1 MTREKFIFM
10 LFFLFLIPILAISHI
25 GEYIVAKITLRRKK
39 LDFLYEY
46 GLFLAKTVTFVL
58 AFVAIVAVV
67 AVSAI
72 KQKHKKGELEITD
85 LSEQFEEVEQEVI
98 HALLNKEELKQ
109 KEKNDKKLAKEK
121 AKADKLSAKKKSKS
135 ENDNEI
141 QSKSKV
147 FVIDFKGSIDA
158 KEVSSLREEVSAIL
172 SVATK
177 QDEVFVRLE
186 SGGGMVH
193 GYGLASSQLD
203 RIRQHDIPLTV
214 SVDKVAASGGYMMAC
229 VANNIIA
236 APFAILGSIGVIAQL
251 PNFNK
256 LLKKNDIDFE
266 QFTAGEF
273 KRTVT
278 MFGENTEKGKEKF
291 IEELEE
297 THVLFKDF
305 VGEHRPSLD
314 LNKVATGEHWF
325 GTKALELGLVD
336 TIQTSDDYLQNI
348 SKSHKVVA
356 IKYEMKKGL
365 AEKFAKAVSLSA
377 ESVLGKLL
385 QKNRIFPS

>member
-1 MTREKFIFM
+1 M
-10 LFFLFLIPILAISHI
+10 
-25 GEYIVAKITLRRKK
+25 
-39 LDFLYEY
+39 
-46 GLFLAKTVTFVL
+46 TFVI
-58 AFVAIVAVV
+58 AVIAIVVV
-67 AVSAI
+67 ATASAI
-72 KQKHKKGELEITD
+72 KHKHKKGELEITD
-85 LSEQFEEVEQEVI
+85 LSEQFEEVEQEIV

-109 KEKNDKKLAKEK
+109 KEKNDKKAEKAK
-121 AKADKLSAKKKSKS
+121 AKADKALVKKTEQSS
-135 ENDNEI
+135 TDNNVDNNPKI
-141 QSKSKV
+141 
-147 FVIDFKGSIDA
+147 FVIDFHGSIDA

-177 QDEVFVRLE
+177 NDEVFVRLE

-203 RIRQHDIPLTV
+203 RIRQHGIPLTV

-229 VANNIIA
+229 VANKIIA

-305 VGEHRPSLD
+305 VSDHRASLD
-314 LNKVATGEHWF
+314 LDKVATGEHWF
-325 GTKALELGLVD
+325 GTKALELGLIDV
-336 TIQTSDDYLQNI
+336 IQTSDDYLQKC
-348 SKSHKVVA
+348 SKSHKIVA
-356 IKYEMKKGL
+356 IKYEVKKSL
-365 AEKFAKAVSLSA
+365 AEKLGKVASLSV
-377 ESVLGKLL
+377 ESVLGKLM

>member
-1 MTREKFIFM
+1 LE
-10 LFFLFLIPILAISHI
+10 
-25 GEYIVAKITLRRKK
+25 
-39 LDFLYEY
+39 FLYEY
-46 GLFLAKTVTFVL
+46 GLFLAKTVTFV
-58 AFVAIVAVV
+58 VALIAIIAVI
-67 AVSAI
+67 AASAI

-85 LSEQFEEVEQEVI
+85 LSEQFDEVEQEII

-109 KEKNDKKLAKEK
+109 KEKDDKKLAKEQAKKDKLLAKEK
-121 AKADKLSAKKKSKS
+121 AKSDS
-135 ENDNEI
+135 EEDSNI
-141 QSKSKV
+141 KSKV
-147 FVIDFKGSIDA
+147 FVVDFKGSIDA
-158 KEVSSLREEVSAIL
+158 KEVSSLREEVTAIL

-177 QDEVFVRLE
+177 NDEVFVRLE

-203 RIRQHDIPLTV
+203 RIRQHQIPLTV

-297 THVLFKDF
+297 THVLFKNF
-305 VGEHRPSLD
+305 VREHRPSLELD
-314 LNKVATGEHWF
+314 KVATGEHWF
-325 GTKALELGLVD
+325 GTTALELGLID
-336 TIQTSDDYLQNI
+336 TIQTSDDYLQKL
-348 SKSHKVVA
+348 SKSHKIVA
-356 IKYEMKKGL
+356 IKYEVKKGL
-365 AEKFAKAVSLSA
+365 AEKFAKAASLSV

-385 QKNRIFPS
+385 QKNRIFPG

>member
-1 MTREKFIFM
+1 
-10 LFFLFLIPILAISHI
+10 
-25 GEYIVAKITLRRKK
+25 

-46 GLFLAKTVTFVL
+46 GLFLAKTVTFIL
-58 AFVAIVAVV
+58 ALIAIIAVV
-67 AVSAI
+67 AASAI
-72 KQKHKKGELEITD
+72 KQKHKKGELEIID
-85 LSEQFEEVEQEVI
+85 LSEQFDDVEQEVI

-109 KEKNDKKLAKEK
+109 KEKADKILAKK
-121 AKADKLSAKKKSKS
+121 TAKEDKLLAKKNAKSTG
-135 ENDNEI
+135 DNVVE
-141 QSKSKV
+141 SKSKV

-177 QDEVFVRLE
+177 QDEVFIRLE

-291 IEELEE
+291 IEELDE
-297 THVLFKDF
+297 THVLFKNF
-305 VGEHRPSLD
+305 VSEHRPSLD
-314 LNKVATGEHWF
+314 LKKVATGEHWF

-336 TIQTSDDYLQNI
+336 TIQTSDDYLHSK

-356 IKYEMKKGL
+356 IKYEVKKGL
-365 AEKFAKAVSLSA
+365 AEKFAKAASLSI
-377 ESVLGKLL
+377 EGVLGKLL
-385 QKNRIFPS
+385 QKSRVFPS

>member
-1 MTREKFIFM
+1 
-10 LFFLFLIPILAISHI
+10 
-25 GEYIVAKITLRRKK
+25 

-46 GLFLAKTVTFVL
+46 GLFLAKTVTFTL
-58 AFVAIVAVV
+58 AFIAIVAI
-67 AVSAI
+67 AAASAI

-85 LSEQFEEVEQEVI
+85 LSEQFDDIEQEVI

-109 KEKNDKKLAKEK
+109 KEK
-121 AKADKLSAKKKSKS
+121 ADKLLAKKRAKENKLLAKKKSKS
-135 ENDNEI
+135 ANNDEI
-141 QSKSKV
+141 QGKSKV

-297 THVLFKDF
+297 THVLFKNF
-305 VGEHRPSLD
+305 VSEHRPSLD

-336 TIQTSDDYLQNI
+336 SIQTSDDYLQKI

-356 IKYEMKKGL
+356 IKYEVKKGL
-365 AEKFAKAVSLSA
+365 AEKFAKAASLSA
-377 ESVLGKLL
+377 ESILGKLL

>member
-1 MTREKFIFM
+1 LE
-10 LFFLFLIPILAISHI
+10 
-25 GEYIVAKITLRRKK
+25 
-39 LDFLYEY
+39 FLYEY
-46 GLFLAKTVTFVL
+46 GLFLAKTITFVL
-58 AFVAIVAVV
+58 AVIAIIAVI
-67 AVSAI
+67 AASAI
-72 KQKHKKGELEITD
+72 KQKHKKGDLDITD
-85 LSEQFEEVEQEVI
+85 LSEQFEEVEQDII
-98 HALLNKEELKQ
+98 HALLTKDELKH
-109 KEKNDKKLAKEK
+109 KEKQDKKHAKEK
-121 AKADKLSAKKKSKS
+121 AKAIKEKAKKKAKS
-135 ENDNEI
+135 SDTEQGSEQDSDN
-141 QSKSKV
+141 KARV
-147 FVIDFKGSIDA
+147 FVVDFKGSIDA
-158 KEVSSLREEVSAIL
+158 KEVTSLREEVTAIL
-172 SVATK
+172 SVANK
-177 QDEVFVRLE
+177 KDEVFVRLE

-203 RIRQHDIPLTV
+203 RIRQHEIPLTV

-305 VGEHRPSLD
+305 VSEHRPSLELD
-314 LNKVATGEHWF
+314 KVATGEHWF
-325 GTKALELGLVD
+325 GTKALELGLID
-336 TIQTSDDYLQNI
+336 TIQTSDDYLQSL

-356 IKYEMKKGL
+356 IKYEVKKGL
-365 AEKFAKAVSLSA
+365 AEKFAKAASLSV
-377 ESVLGKLL
+377 EGVLGKLM

>member
-1 MTREKFIFM
+1 ME
-10 LFFLFLIPILAISHI
+10 
-25 GEYIVAKITLRRKK
+25 
-39 LDFLYEY
+39 FLYEY
-46 GLFLAKTVTFVL
+46 GLFLAKTVTFV
-58 AFVAIVAVV
+58 VAIIAIIAVV
-67 AVSAI
+67 AASAI

-85 LSEQFEEVEQEVI
+85 LSEQFEDVEQEVV

-121 AKADKLSAKKKSKS
+121 AKAEKHLAKQNSKS
-135 ENDNEI
+135 GSVQTTET
-141 QSKSKV
+141 KSKV

-158 KEVSSLREEVSAIL
+158 KEVSSLREEVTAIL
-172 SVATK
+172 SVANNK
-177 QDEVFVRLE
+177 DEVFVRLE

-203 RIRQHDIPLTV
+203 RIRQQEIPLTV

-291 IEELEE
+291 IEELED

-305 VGEHRPSLD
+305 VRDHRPSLD
-314 LNKVATGEHWF
+314 LDKVATGEHWF
-325 GTKALELGLVD
+325 GTKALELGLID
-336 TIQTSDDYLQNI
+336 SIQTSDDYLQKL
-348 SKSHKVVA
+348 SKNHKIVA
-356 IKYEMKKGL
+356 IKYEVKKGL
-365 AEKFAKAVSLSA
+365 AEKFAKAASLSI
-377 ESVLGKLL
+377 ETVFGKLM

>member
-1 MTREKFIFM
+1 M
-10 LFFLFLIPILAISHI
+10 
-25 GEYIVAKITLRRKK
+25 
-39 LDFLYEY
+39 DFLYEY
-46 GLFLAKTVTFVL
+46 GLFLAKTITFVV
-58 AFVAIVAVV
+58 AIIAIVAV
-67 AVSAI
+67 AAASAI
-72 KQKHKKGELEITD
+72 KQKHKKGELEIVD
-85 LSEQFEEVEQEVI
+85 LSEQFEDVEQEVI
-98 HALLNKEELKQ
+98 HALLNKEEIKQ
-109 KEKNDKKLAKEK
+109 KEK
-121 AKADKLSAKKKSKS
+121 ADKLLAKKKTKEDKLLAKKKSKS
-135 ENDNEI
+135 DNNDEV
-141 QSKSKV
+141 QGKPKV

-158 KEVSSLREEVSAIL
+158 KEVSSLREEVSAVL

-236 APFAILGSIGVIAQL
+236 APFAIIGSIGVIAQL

-291 IEELEE
+291 IEELDE
-297 THVLFKDF
+297 THELFKNF
-305 VGEHRPSLD
+305 VSEHRPSLN
-314 LNKVATGEHWF
+314 LSKVATGEHWF
-325 GTKALELGLVD
+325 GTKALELGLID
-336 TIQTSDDYLQNI
+336 SIQTSDDYLQSI
-348 SKSHKVVA
+348 SKNHKVIL
-356 IKYEMKKGL
+356 IKYEVKKGL
-365 AEKFAKAVSLSA
+365 AEKFAKAASLST

>member
-1 MTREKFIFM
+1 ME
-10 LFFLFLIPILAISHI
+10 
-25 GEYIVAKITLRRKK
+25 
-39 LDFLYEY
+39 FLYEY
-46 GLFLAKTVTFVL
+46 GLFLAKTVTFVI
-58 AFVAIVAVV
+58 AVIAIVAVG
-67 AVSAI
+67 AASAI
-72 KQKHKKGELEITD
+72 KHKHKKGELEITD
-85 LSEQFEEVEQEVI
+85 LSEQFEEVEQEIV

-109 KEKNDKKLAKEK
+109 KEKNDKKIAKEK
-121 AKADKLSAKKKSKS
+121 AKADKALAKQKEKS
-135 ENDNEI
+135 EHATNIER
-141 QSKSKV
+141 QPKV

-158 KEVSSLREEVSAIL
+158 KEVGSLREEISAIL

-177 QDEVFVRLE
+177 DDEVFVRLE

-203 RIRQHDIPLTV
+203 RVRQNEIPLTV

-236 APFAILGSIGVIAQL
+236 APFAILGSIGVIAQI

-256 LLKKNDIDFE
+256 LLKKNNIDFE

-297 THVLFKDF
+297 THGLFKDY
-305 VGEHRPSLD
+305 VNEHRPSLD
-314 LNKVATGEHWF
+314 LDKVATGEHWF
-325 GTKALELGLVD
+325 GTKALELGLID
-336 TIQTSDDYLQNI
+336 TIQTSDDYLQKI

-356 IKYEMKKGL
+356 IKYEVKKTL
-365 AEKFAKAVSLSA
+365 AEKFAKAASLSVD
-377 ESVLGKLL
+377 SVLGKLM